1 METGLRVPAPFLLI
15 MSPWQ
20 PHPRIVHPSLV
31 FVSHNLQWKPQF
43 SLSLIPL
50 FSLYTLLRSK
60 GTAQLLP
67 APPPPRSLSLSVY
80 TLRGIPLMS
89 YHGDGKYQA
98 R

>member
-20 PHPRIVHPSLV
+20 PHPRIVHPCLV

-60 GTAQLLP
+60 GTAPL
-67 APPPPRSLSLSVY
+67 PPPPPTPLSLCVY